1 MTLLEQ
7 PPTAPP
13 CAGSLAAALL
23 LAGPLA
29 SLLVIAVDGDRTAA
43 VRAAVRRE
51 TRTEDWVGTD
61 GDDVLVVLAVLPAD
75 LDAVADR
82 LLEVAERVAGRP
94 AAAGL
99 TAVVRDRSPGE
110 LLDRARTGL
119 RVAWTCGGGRVVRHP

>member
-1 MTLLEQ
+1 VTLLEQ
-7 PPTAPP
+7 PATAPLR
-13 CAGSLAAALL
+13 AGSLAAALH

-29 SLLVIAVDGDRTAA
+29 SLLVIAVDGDRTTA
-43 VRAAVRRE
+43 VRAALRRE

-82 LLEVAERVAGRP
+82 LLSVAERVAGRP

-99 TAVVRDRSPGE
+99 TAVSRDRSPGE

-119 RVAWTCGGGRVVRHP
+119 RVAWACGGGRVVRHP